1 MEWKK
6 FTLIGNS
13 LVILFLINLI
23 CLFFGIAKVLTLGEN
38 TYYPSP
44 TSSWYD
50 FLFSL
55 TFVFLFFS
63 IVIIYYG
70 YFFYS
75 KKAGIINFF
84 TKIGFILLILSGFY
98 FYVVFSRGLLG

>member
-6 FTLIGNS
+6 FTIIS
-13 LVILFLINLI
+13 KILFIIFIFNIIGIL
-23 CLFFGIAKVLTLGEN
+23 FGIVKVLTLAEN
-38 TYYPSP
+38 TYYPST

-55 TFVFLFFS
+55 TLVFLFFS
-63 IVIIYYG
+63 SVLIYYG

-84 TKIGFILLILSGFY
+84 TKIGFKLLILTGFY